1 MRQGTG
7 SSAKTNVFNEL
18 EALQMIPAVIR
29 KLQTNK
35 LSEHDQNLLHM
46 TYGDL
51 WQLIVK
57 EAKRPAG
64 EDVSPI
70 LKSLIEAREAH
81 RSSVEMGNDVEK
93 NSLQKVVRRSDQIP
107 ARLVTL
113 RLSESIPPAQRLLKV
128 AAILI
133 RDAISK
139 RKPSTAPAKAPRRK
153 NHAHKKQ
160 LKSRGN
166 RQTQRARHAVRS
178 KRSLNRIESA
188 VDEDMALSRKMREI
202 IDPVAAAEDVDY
214 EMYDEEQTD
223 AGADGQAENQKNQAQ
238 QMKREQ
244 QAKQLSF
251 IKGDDYK
258 DYAFDTTDTDHF
270 SEEEDLLS
278 SFYGLKR
285 RSAYDDYEYNSFSDL
300 MHLAAKHAF
309 RSQRENDYA
318 NDEEYAA
325 ELYDDYTT

>member
-1 MRQGTG
+1 
-7 SSAKTNVFNEL
+7 
-18 EALQMIPAVIR
+18 MIPTVIK
-29 KLQTNK
+29 KLQANK
-35 LSEHDQNLLHM
+35 LSEYDQNLLHT

-64 EDVSPI
+64 DDVNPI
-70 LKSLIEAREAH
+70 LKSLIEARETH

-93 NSLQKVVRRSDQIP
+93 NSLQKVLRRRDQIP

-133 RDAISK
+133 REAISK
-139 RKPSTAPAKAPRRK
+139 RKPSAAPSKVPRRK

-160 LKSRGN
+160 LKVRDN
-166 RQTQRARHAVRS
+166 RQTQRALNAVRS
-178 KRSLNRIESA
+178 KRSINRIESTINK
-188 VDEDMALSRKMREI
+188 DMEMNRKMREI
-202 IDPVAAAEDVDY
+202 IDPVAVAEDVDY
-214 EMYDEEQTD
+214 EMYDEEANS
-223 AGADGQAENQKNQAQ
+223 AGAGSQVENQKNQAQ
-238 QMKREQ
+238 QIKREQ

-285 RSAYDDYEYNSFSDL
+285 RSAYDDYDYSSFSDL

-309 RSQRENDYA
+309 RSQRENGYLRRLHDNDYL
-318 NDEEYAA
+318 NDEEYALEDKDDA
-325 ELYDDYTT
+325 ELYDEYTS